1 MKDFFKKLM
10 SDDETNQNYTREELI
25 LYGILVPIGFTILM
39 CIAGWLDT
47 FYL

>member
-1 MKDFFKKLM
+1 MKEFFRKLM

-25 LYGILVPIGFTILM
+25 LYGIIVPIGFITLM

-47 FYL
+47 LY

>member
-10 SDDETNQNYTREELI
+10 SDDETTQNYTREELI
-25 LYGILVPIGFTILM
+25 LYGIIVPIVFFTLM

-47 FYL
+47 LY